1 MNPLLQVKSGILL
14 LAGIFLLVLVTPT
27 YLSTVGVVAA
37 IGALRKQRQVYG
49 YHVWIAFDKF
59 WNAVLG
65 GDHRETISSRLG
77 KSIHFGLPPVFWFLW
92 ADKVVAFLL
101 DQVDHD
107 HCRKSVD
114 WGVGKGKHERY

>member
-1 MNPLLQVKSGILL
+1 MSLLLQIKSSVLL
-14 LAGIFLLVLVTPT
+14 LVGIFLLVLATPT

-77 KSIHFGLPPVFWFLW
+77 KTLYHGHDPVFGLYSIDRF
-92 ADKVVAFLL
+92 VAFLL
-101 DQVDHD
+101 DQVDPD
-107 HCRKSVD
+107 HCRKSID
-114 WGVGKGKHERY
+114 WTI

>member
-1 MNPLLQVKSGILL
+1 MFLKIKSGVILII
-14 LAGIFLLVLVTPT
+14 GILMLVMVTPT
-27 YLSTVGVVAA
+27 YLSTIGVVAA

-77 KSIHFGLPPVFWFLW
+77 KSLYHNFDPVFGFLVI
-92 ADKVVAFLL
+92 DRFVAFLL
-101 DQVDHD
+101 DQVDPD
-107 HCRKSVD
+107 HCRKSIVWEYGD
-114 WGVGKGKHERY
+114 KN